1 MTLQLLWQEYKQAH
15 PDDGYQY
22 SQFCQLHKRCKG
34 QLDIVLRQPYRAGE
48 RGLVKIDFHFASGK
62 DSASTLSASNRPS
75 GPQFSPRVRAARM
88 T

>member
-22 SQFCQLHKRCKG
+22 SQFCQLYKALQG
-34 QLDIVLRQPYRAGE
+34 QLDIVRRQPDRAGE
-48 RGLVKIDFHFASGK
+48 KGLVKIDVHFASKK